1 MKPQYESDRNNITTY
16 DLEMKERK
24 IIAESWDSSPHEV
37 FSSNDR
43 KTLYVTAEKQ
53 GHNKVFTIDLQI
65 KSVKILT
72 NEKYVLG
79 LSVLPYGNLFFG
91 VSSMKHPVVT
101 HLLNVTSDELE
112 PLAIRSD
119 SAQKLEKI
127 DFSDPKDIRSTL
139 WNSQIF
145 ADAGYAAV
153 AINPHKT
160 CLDYVLN
167 KYSYLDSERVASL
180 GASYGGY
187 ITNWINSNSN
197 KFKTPVNHD
206 DVSSAAQVYY
216 ITASYFGNRFSTH
229 NLDLLNIE
237 AIRSTGYKII
247 YVYISIIG
255 RLRSQ
260 GNSRLAD
267 AAETKSQTSLQDIS
281 QMPGFL

>member
-1 MKPQYESDRNNITTY
+1 MMKPQYESDRNNITTY

-101 HLLNVTSDELE
+101 HLLNVTSDELK
-112 PLAIRSD
+112 PLAIGSD

-127 DFSDPKDIRSTL
+127 DFSDPKDIR
-139 WNSQIF
+139 F
-145 ADAGYAAV
+145 VGA
-153 AINPHKT
+153 
-160 CLDYVLN
+160 LN
-167 KYSYLDSERVASL
+167 QEVH
-180 GASYGGY
+180 G
-187 ITNWINSNSN
+187 WV
-197 KFKTPVNHD
+197 P
-206 DVSSAAQVYY
+206 
-216 ITASYFGNRFSTH
+216 
-229 NLDLLNIE
+229 
-237 AIRSTGYKII
+237 
-247 YVYISIIG
+247 
-255 RLRSQ
+255 
-260 GNSRLAD
+260 
-267 AAETKSQTSLQDIS
+267 
-281 QMPGFL
+281 